1 MISPRKKPKVSSPGI
16 GNRIPDTSV
25 ASRCKGQQPP
35 LPENHIIQ
43 TVRENPVVLRRRM
56 VHPVAE
62 HRRLVHPANLQLLHL
77 DGDEEVL
84 QFLQKQIHVP
94 RKRRRCWE
102 ACPAARL
109 TARRS

>member
-56 VHPVAE
+56 AHPVAE
-62 HRRLVHPANLQLLHL
+62 HLRLVHPAHPPLPHL
-77 DGDEEVL
+77 AGDKETP
-84 QFLQKQIHVP
+84 QFLPKQISLVFCG
-94 RKRRRCWE
+94 RF
-102 ACPAARL
+102 
-109 TARRS
+109 SQS

>member
-25 ASRCKGQQPP
+25 ASRCKEQQPP

-77 DGDEEVL
+77 DGDKETL
-84 QFLQKQIHVP
+84 QFLQKKISLVF
-94 RKRRRCWE
+94 
-102 ACPAARL
+102 
-109 TARRS
+109 